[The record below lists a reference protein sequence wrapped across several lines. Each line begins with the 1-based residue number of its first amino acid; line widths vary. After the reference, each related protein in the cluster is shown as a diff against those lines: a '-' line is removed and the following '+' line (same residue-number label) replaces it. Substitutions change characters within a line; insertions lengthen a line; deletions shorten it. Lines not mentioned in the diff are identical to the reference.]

1 MGISKF
7 FKRNEDTEGNILAI
21 IQSVRDFGRACRFG
35 QSGALREHSELVFVS
50 RPLVRIVFARRKKP
64 IKCSGRWEYPIWI
77 GTLFQKIDV
86 GSKRIGSRS
95 LMSSY

>member
-35 QSGALREHSELVFVS
+35 QSGTLREHSELGFC
-50 RPLVRIVFARRKKP
+50 LQTARKNRVCPKEEADKVLGAMGISDLDRHSIRK
-64 IKCSGRWEYPIWI
+64 
-77 GTLFQKIDV
+77 D
-86 GSKRIGSRS
+86 
-95 LMSSY
+95 